1 MLREELDGRCR
12 SDVENGRLEILISE
26 VETAYSKFRTH
37 IMLVEQQ
44 RFSHQQMRAELDST
58 TVMVT
63 LDFGTFQSKNGKLP
77 DLVLVIHFLSDSELC
92 HIYLDCLPRVLAAES
107 KVGAT
112 SRVCSSSSIR
122 LHADAL
128 VERSKS
134 FLCYE
139 AVSGAQRDGDSH
151 SSVCAKSWPQPLRRP
166 FGCYIALS
174 LAQSR
179 SNQRN
184 SLIRMSDGRQN
195 GSRAS
200 FKGCRT
206 PMSWKHHWLL
216 R

>member
-92 HIYLDCLPRVLAAES
+92 HIYLDCLPTVLAAES
-107 KVGAT
+107 KDWCYVKSVLLELHKATCGCSGGAT
-112 SRVCSSSSIR
+112 RIQIIFV
-122 LHADAL
+122 L
-128 VERSKS
+128 
-134 FLCYE
+134 
-139 AVSGAQRDGDSH
+139 
-151 SSVCAKSWPQPLRRP
+151 
-166 FGCYIALS
+166 
-174 LAQSR
+174 
-179 SNQRN
+179 
-184 SLIRMSDGRQN
+184 
-195 GSRAS
+195 
-200 FKGCRT
+200 
-206 PMSWKHHWLL
+206 
-216 R
+216 